1 MTTVRRKCRPP
12 VVCRGYGSRNGTRL
26 ADVNW
31 DQINPVALVGGA
43 SLRGASGDQVP
54 SVWRPRGGRSHGE
67 VVSTRSDPPSDDIN
81 RIWLEVNDSER
92 AYAIHFPSG
101 DH

>member
-1 MTTVRRKCRPP
+1 MNDLISVGVLGLIDAATRYRP
-12 VVCRGYGSRNGTRL
+12 
-26 ADVNW
+26 
-31 DQINPVALVGGA
+31 
-43 SLRGASGDQVP
+43 SGDHVA
-54 SVWRPRGGRSHGE
+54 GGLKGNL
-67 VVSTRSDPPSDDIN
+67 STRSDPPSDDIN